1 MINGVHHVSIATT
14 DHDAMLAF
22 YQTLL
27 GLDVCMTMI
36 AEETDTAFQ
45 ALVGLD
51 DAAFRGT
58 WLKAGNIQIEFFTY
72 LRPAGKKA
80 EPRPA
85 CDAGIRHICFDISDL
100 AAEYTRLKAAGVKFI
115 SEPQYMAEAKVLTV
129 YARDPDGNIVELQ
142 EIFEGSPLA
151 RIESFSPLN

>member
-14 DHDAMLAF
+14 DHDRMLAF

-27 GLDVCMTMI
+27 GLDVCMTMT
-36 AEETDTAFQ
+36 AEETDAAFQ
-45 ALVGLD
+45 TLVGLK

-72 LRPAGKKA
+72 SNPKGREA

-85 CDAGIRHICFDISDL
+85 CDAGIRHICFDITDL
-100 AAEYTRLKAAGVKFI
+100 ESEYARLRTAGVEFI
-115 SEPQYMAEAKVLTV
+115 SEPQYMADAKVLTV

-142 EIFEGSPLA
+142 EIFAGSPLA
-151 RIESFSPLN
+151 RIQSFAPLH

>member
-1 MINGVHHVSIATT
+1 MINGVHHVSIATNN
-14 DHDAMLAF
+14 HDAMLAF

-27 GLDVCMTMI
+27 GLDVCMTMV
-36 AEETDTAFQ
+36 AEETDAAFQ
-45 ALVGLD
+45 TLVGLE

-72 LRPAGKKA
+72 LHPRGQTA

-85 CDAGIRHICFDISDL
+85 CDAGIRHICFDMTDL
-100 AAEYTRLKAAGVKFI
+100 ASEYERLKEAGVEFI
-115 SEPQYMAEAKVLTV
+115 SAPQYMADAKVLTV

-151 RIESFSPLN
+151 RIQSFAPLT